1 MLIYFFIFFFT
12 ADGGTQVTEQPVY
25 DWNCVSE
32 DIFRQATFGKEIVNF
47 DKKKTTQCEKRC
59 GDHKDCT
66 SCLKGT
72 GGEGGWSECRWST
85 QLNEV
90 KSSKKIYFLLFIL
103 LFNIVIT
110 ISKLI
115 IFQLININ
123 LFLN

>member
-1 MLIYFFIFFFT
+1 MEKKYFNNRIEINGLCLTFT

-47 DKKKTTQCEKRC
+47 DKKKTTHCEKRC

-90 KSSKKIYFLLFIL
+90 LLL
-103 LFNIVIT
+103 LTSYIV
-110 ISKLI
+110 
-115 IFQLININ
+115 FQK
-123 LFLN
+123 